1 MNIILNPKYEPSVDK
16 RIKRI
21 LADKS
26 NYICIPEEDI
36 AIGEKKQLIL
46 TDFPFIFN
54 LNWVDFHKVLSE
66 YKRAVPSSVDRL
78 NLHILLS
85 SDKPVYDGNKNE
97 ISPNKLKEIKRVAL
111 TDCLEYTST
120 RFSSEK
126 NRLIV
131 NHNYIIDENG
141 ELKPLYSEP
150 LENCVM
156 KDEVFVELSSFNS
169 QGFPTKKS
177 KVQKYIEG
185 KNIMYFFPVDGKIV
199 RLGAGTVRASL
210 NCDGNPFLS
219 LDGFGVRAK
228 SLEDI

>member
-111 TDCLEYTST
+111 TNCWEYTST
-120 RFSSEK
+120 RFSSGK
-126 NRLIV
+126 KGLIV
-131 NHNYIIDENG
+131 NHNHIIDENG
-141 ELKPLYSEP
+141 NLRPLYSKP

-156 KDEVFVELSSFNS
+156 ENSVFVDLDSFNS
-169 QGFPTKKS
+169 QGFPEKKS
-177 KVQKYIEG
+177 KIKKYFEG
-185 KNIMYFFPVDGKIV
+185 KNILLFSPVDENV
-199 RLGAGTVRASL
+199 AGLFANPGRADL
-210 NCDGNPFLS
+210 YYNGNPSGSHGCL
-219 LDGFGVRAK
+219 GVRAK
-228 SLEDI
+228 FLEDI